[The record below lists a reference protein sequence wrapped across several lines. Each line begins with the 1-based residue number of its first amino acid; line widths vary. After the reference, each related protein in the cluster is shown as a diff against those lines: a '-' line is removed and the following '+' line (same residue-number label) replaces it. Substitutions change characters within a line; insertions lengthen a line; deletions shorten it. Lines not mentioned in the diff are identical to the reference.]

1 MSMSQAH
8 QLLAA
13 SNKANK
19 VRCLS
24 REEIINKME
33 NEQDAIVIKLLREID
48 QLKREN
54 NYLRSTINYLNKRQ
68 NSSNSNTNN
77 SKSNNNNDTSNHRN
91 ETHLPVFESD
101 DESAIIIDNVNLNL
115 YTPSH
120 SRHSSISKGSI
131 TSNIEG
137 HNYLSSHA
145 DVSGDYVTTTTINN
159 INGDIMDNRRR
170 RRTSS
175 SVYHNIR
182 RTVLF

>member
-1 MSMSQAH
+1 MPMSQAH
-8 QLLAA
+8 QLLTV
-13 SNKANK
+13 SNKTNK
-19 VRCLS
+19 VRRLS

-68 NSSNSNTNN
+68 NNISGNSNSNKNN
-77 SKSNNNNDTSNHRN
+77 NAANNNNNMSER
-91 ETHLPVFESD
+91 HLSVFESD

-120 SRHSSISKGSI
+120 SRKSSVNKGSAI
-131 TSNIEG
+131 SNIEG
-137 HNYLSSHA
+137 HNYLSPHTNN
-145 DVSGDYVTTTTINN
+145 SGDYVTTTTNN
-159 INGDIMDNRRR
+159 INGDVTNSRRR

-182 RTVLF
+182 